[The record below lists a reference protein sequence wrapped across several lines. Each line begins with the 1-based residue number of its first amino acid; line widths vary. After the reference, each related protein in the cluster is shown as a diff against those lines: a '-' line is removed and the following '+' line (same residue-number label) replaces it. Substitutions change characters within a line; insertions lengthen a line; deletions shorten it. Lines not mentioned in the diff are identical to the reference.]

1 MLFDKPKHQLCYIPK
16 SKMKKEET
24 NDKKTNKSE
33 SPNTESNETKYLD
46 ASVLTTLQIMWM
58 EDFIRKYDDAIDS
71 VYEPT

>member
-1 MLFDKPKHQLCYIPK
+1 MSP
-16 SKMKKEET
+16 
-24 NDKKTNKSE
+24 
-33 SPNTESNETKYLD
+33 SPNREFNETKYLD